1 MKGILL
7 HKMLEAGYNNNG
19 NGGYLQWYRVRR
31 DTATGTWLVANNPL
45 NDNTLYHITLPEFL
59 LSGNESNMAFLKA
72 TLGPDGK
79 STNPDIPTIQKPD
92 AKDKNDPRND
102 IRLALIQF
110 LKR

>member
-1 MKGILL
+1 
-7 HKMLEAGYNNNG
+7 
-19 NGGYLQWYRVRR
+19 
-31 DTATGTWLVANNPL
+31 
-45 NDNTLYHITLPEFL
+45 
-59 LSGNESNMAFLKA
+59 MAFLKA